1 MAQLNNK
8 SATTP
13 DAYKAY
19 LMEVLIALAI
29 GESQGGGENSDLNS
43 VAKKWGVSPSDAAS
57 DVTKA
62 KNVLL
67 AVSLFISKA
76 VDDNW
81 NF

>member
-1 MAQLNNK
+1 MVQLNNK

-29 GESQGGGENSDLNS
+29 GESQAGGEKSDLNS

-67 AVSLFISKA
+67 AVRLFISKA